1 MNKKGMNSKGSV
13 AFVSFRLGQTD
24 GVSVVAKTW
33 QTAFEKM
40 GYQTLTVAGE
50 GPVDRLVPG
59 LEIDAE
65 LEPARHEFEAAVS
78 DCDLVVVENLL
89 TIPMNLPASRIVA
102 SVLAGR
108 PTILHHHDPPWQ
120 RARFAHVTELP
131 AQDPTWVHVTINKLT
146 NHEFAERGIQATTIY
161 NAFPTPESQPQA
173 EQREQSRQ
181 ELPIEKQGHAE
192 QAPQGGQSQ
201 TPGRL
206 RLRDRTRNQINVEQ
220 NERLIVHPVRAIG
233 RKGIPAAVRLAEE
246 LGATYW
252 ITGAAEE
259 GFRPEL
265 DRILADA
272 QCRTIHRPAPTQEAL
287 YAAADLIVFPS
298 LWEGFG
304 NPPIEAAL
312 HHKPVAVSHYPVAEE
327 LRGLGFDWPDLDQ
340 VDLLRQELI
349 SPDLDRISHNRSIVR
364 QKLGMDDMC
373 KALDQLILQAG
384 W

>member
-1 MNKKGMNSKGSV
+1 MSKKGSV

-33 QTAFEKM
+33 QTAFEHM

-59 LEIDAE
+59 LEIGAE

-89 TIPMNLPASRIVA
+89 TIPMNLRASRIVG

-120 RARFAHVTELP
+120 RSRFANVTELP
-131 AQDPTWVHVTINKLT
+131 ATDPMWVHVTINQLT
-146 NHEFAERGIQATTIY
+146 KHEFADRGIQATTIY

-173 EQREQSRQ
+173 EQRWQSGQ
-181 ELPIEKQGHAE
+181 ERPIEQQGHTEHAG
-192 QAPQGGQSQ
+192 QGGQPQ

-206 RLRDRTRNQINVEQ
+206 RLRAHTRNQINVEQ
-220 NERLIVHPVRAIG
+220 DERLIVHPVRAIA

-259 GFRPEL
+259 GFGPEL
-265 DRILADA
+265 DRILSDA
-272 QCRTIHRPAPTQEAL
+272 RCRTIHRPAPSQEAL

-327 LRGLGFDWPDLDQ
+327 LRELGFDWPDLNQ
-340 VDLLRQELI
+340 VDLLRQELT
-349 SPDLDRISHNRSIVR
+349 SPDLDRIFHNRSIIR
-364 QKLGMDDMC
+364 EKLGMDDMR

-384 W
+384 WWT